1 MLDAGV
7 RAVDIRL
14 RHKEDLS
21 LVLEHGIVELPF
33 AFDED
38 VRDVLASFLADN
50 PSETVVMFRR
60 VNDLS
65 AAATAE
71 DTLRASME
79 ARPGL
84 WLDGSTI
91 PTLDEARG
99 RVVLPSGMGRE
110 SQDEFD
116 LGSFGAISKKKVFRR
131 LCFVLFV
138 VPSPL
143 AGLNENRQIYRAC
156 EALGVRSHELSR

>member
-14 RHKEDLS
+14 RHKPDLS
-21 LVLEHGIVELPF
+21 LVLEHGIVELPY

-50 PSETVVMFRR
+50 PSETVVVFHQI
-60 VNDLS
+60 NDL
-65 AAATAE
+65 AAGVPAE
-71 DTLRASME
+71 DTLRGLME
-79 ARPGL
+79 AYPDL

-99 RVVLPSGMGRE
+99 RVVVAESMGRE

-116 LGSFGAISKKKVFRR
+116 LGTFGAVSEKKVR
-131 LCFVLFV
+131 VISNLFYLERV
-138 VPSPL
+138 
-143 AGLNENRQIYRAC
+143 
-156 EALGVRSHELSR
+156 